1 MLMESLLAYAHIAAI
16 LMLVVFVT
24 GEAALCRPEWLN
36 AAIVRRLRRLDA
48 LYLVSAL
55 LVLLTGLARTWWGIK
70 GWGWYW
76 SQPLLHAKVT
86 VFVMVALMSIKP
98 TRQFR
103 RWCRELDLTGALP
116 SEAEIR
122 AVRHRIMVQTHL
134 LVLVPLAATMLAR
147 GVWTH

>member
-36 AAIVRRLRRLDA
+36 AAIVRRLNRLDA
-48 LYLVSAL
+48 LYLVSAV
-55 LVLLTGLARTWWGIK
+55 LVLLTGLARTWWGLK

-76 SQPLLHAKVT
+76 SQPLLHAKVS
-86 VFVMVALMSIKP
+86 VFVLVGLMSIKP

-103 RWCRELDLTGALP
+103 RWRRELDLTGALP
-116 SEAEIR
+116 PETEIR

-134 LVLVPLAATMLAR
+134 LVLVPLAATLLAR
-147 GVWTH
+147 GVWTR

>member
-36 AAIVRRLRRLDA
+36 AAIVRRLSRLDA
-48 LYLVSAL
+48 LYLVSAV
-55 LVLLTGLARTWWGIK
+55 LVLLTGLARTWWGLK

-76 SQPLLHAKVT
+76 SQPLLHAKFS
-86 VFVMVALMSIKP
+86 VFVLVGLMSIKP

-103 RWCRELDLTGALP
+103 RWRRELDLTGALP
-116 SEAEIR
+116 PEAEIR

-134 LVLVPLAATMLAR
+134 LVLVPLAATLLAR
-147 GVWTH
+147 GVWTR